1 MNFLPI
7 FILLFVLHMNSYI
20 ALVHFRVGLIIDN
33 GGGMDWNAGIHQ
45 RSMFAR
51 AEIFASC
58 AKFISG

>member
-1 MNFLPI
+1 MPLMYA
-7 FILLFVLHMNSYI
+7 LCLMAKTCLFNLSYKQ
-20 ALVHFRVGLIIDN
+20 IIDN